1 MHTLFSLAA
10 HPKRLLSLICLSSL
24 ALLMACTEKPAEAT
38 SASAASSTEAPATE
52 ASSASAP
59 AIVTPSRRQLS
70 QGQLDMAYSVLEAMK
85 TKQYDSFS
93 SHIHPSFAAELKAN
107 PKLMDEMAG
116 FIPHGEPVKPPK
128 LYAMEDVQYEGYGN
142 MLMATFDYPY
152 ENRNMLFVI
161 AFDAAEGSTSIKS
174 LAVNSFPGIGDYM
187 EQEESDKP
195 EASSDAQAS
204 E

>member
-1 MHTLFSLAA
+1 MHTLFSLISR
-10 HPKRLLSLICLSSL
+10 PKRLLPLIGLSSL
-24 ALLMACTEKPAEAT
+24 ALLMACTEKPTEAT
-38 SASAASSTEAPATE
+38 SANPASSTEAPTTE

-59 AIVTPSRRQLS
+59 AIVTPSQRQLS

-85 TKQYDSFS
+85 TKQYDTFT

-187 EQEESDKP
+187 EQDEGENT

>member
-1 MHTLFSLAA
+1 MA
-10 HPKRLLSLICLSSL
+10 H
-24 ALLMACTEKPAEAT
+24 A
-38 SASAASSTEAPATE
+38 
-52 ASSASAP
+52 
-59 AIVTPSRRQLS
+59 
-70 QGQLDMAYSVLEAMK
+70 VLEAMK
-85 TKQYDSFS
+85 TKQYDSFT

-152 ENRNMLFVI
+152 ENRNMLFLI

-187 EQEESDKP
+187 EQDEGENT

>member
-1 MHTLFSLAA
+1 
-10 HPKRLLSLICLSSL
+10 
-24 ALLMACTEKPAEAT
+24 
-38 SASAASSTEAPATE
+38 
-52 ASSASAP
+52 
-59 AIVTPSRRQLS
+59 
-70 QGQLDMAYSVLEAMK
+70 MAYSVLEAMK

-93 SHIHPSFAAELKAN
+93 SHIHPSFAAELTAN

-174 LAVNSFPGIGDYM
+174 LAVNSFPGIVDYM

>member
-10 HPKRLLSLICLSSL
+10 HPKRLLSLVCLSSL

-38 SASAASSTEAPATE
+38 SASTASSTEAPATE

-59 AIVTPSRRQLS
+59 VIVTPSQRQLS

-85 TKQYDSFS
+85 TKQYDTFA

-174 LAVNSFPGIGDYM
+174 LAVNSFPGVGDYM
-187 EQEESDKP
+187 EQDEGENT

>member
-10 HPKRLLSLICLSSL
+10 HPKRLLSLVCLSSL

-38 SASAASSTEAPATE
+38 SASTASSTEAPATE

-59 AIVTPSRRQLS
+59 VIVTPSQRQLS

-85 TKQYDSFS
+85 TKQYDSFA

-187 EQEESDKP
+187 EQEEGDKP

>member
-1 MHTLFSLAA
+1 MHTLFSLISR
-10 HPKRLLSLICLSSL
+10 PKRLLPLIGLSSL
-24 ALLMACTEKPAEAT
+24 ALLMACTEKPTEAT
-38 SASAASSTEAPATE
+38 SANPDSSTEAPTTE

-59 AIVTPSRRQLS
+59 AIVTPSQRQLS
-70 QGQLDMAYSVLEAMK
+70 QGQLDMAHAVLEAMK
-85 TKQYDSFS
+85 TKQYDSFT

-187 EQEESDKP
+187 EQEEGDKP

>member
-10 HPKRLLSLICLSSL
+10 HPKRLLSLVCLSSL

-38 SASAASSTEAPATE
+38 SASTASSTEAPATE

-59 AIVTPSRRQLS
+59 VIVTPSQRQLS

-85 TKQYDSFS
+85 TKQYDTFA

-116 FIPHGEPVKPPK
+116 FIPHGEPVKPPT

-187 EQEESDKP
+187 EQEEGDKP

>member
-59 AIVTPSRRQLS
+59 AIVTPSQRQLS
-70 QGQLDMAYSVLEAMK
+70 QGQLDMAHAVLEAMK
-85 TKQYDSFS
+85 TKQYDSFA

-187 EQEESDKP
+187 EQEEGDKP

>member
-1 MHTLFSLAA
+1 MHTLFSLIPR
-10 HPKRLLSLICLSSL
+10 PKRLLPLIGLSSL
-24 ALLMACTEKPAEAT
+24 ALLMACTEKPTEAT
-38 SASAASSTEAPATE
+38 SASATSSTEAPATE
-52 ASSASAP
+52 TSSASAP
-59 AIVTPSRRQLS
+59 AIVTPSQRQLS
-70 QGQLDMAYSVLEAMK
+70 QGQLDMAHAVLEAMK
-85 TKQYDSFS
+85 TKQYDSFA

-174 LAVNSFPGIGDYM
+174 LAVNSFPGVGDYM
-187 EQEESDKP
+187 EQDEGENT

>member
-1 MHTLFSLAA
+1 MHTLLSLIPQ
-10 HPKRLLSLICLSSL
+10 PKRLLPLIGLSSL
-24 ALLMACTEKPAEAT
+24 ALLMACTEKPTEAT

-59 AIVTPSRRQLS
+59 VIVTPSQRQLS
-70 QGQLDMAYSVLEAMK
+70 QGQLDMAHAVLEAMK
-85 TKQYDSFS
+85 TKQYDAFA

-174 LAVNSFPGIGDYM
+174 LAVNSFPGVGDYM
-187 EQEESDKP
+187 EQDEGENT

>member
-10 HPKRLLSLICLSSL
+10 HPKRLLPLVCLSSL

-38 SASAASSTEAPATE
+38 SASTASSTEAPATE

-59 AIVTPSRRQLS
+59 VIVTPSQRQLS

-85 TKQYDSFS
+85 TKQYDTFA

-187 EQEESDKP
+187 EQEEGDKP

>member
-1 MHTLFSLAA
+1 MHTLFSLIPR
-10 HPKRLLSLICLSSL
+10 PKRLLPLIGLSSL
-24 ALLMACTEKPAEAT
+24 ALLMACTEKPTEAT

-59 AIVTPSRRQLS
+59 VIVTPSQRQLS
-70 QGQLDMAYSVLEAMK
+70 QGQLDMAHAVLEAMK
-85 TKQYDSFS
+85 TKQYDAFA

-174 LAVNSFPGIGDYM
+174 LAVNSFPGVGDYM
-187 EQEESDKP
+187 EQDEGENT

>member
-187 EQEESDKP
+187 EQEEGDKP

>member
-1 MHTLFSLAA
+1 MHTLFSLIPQ
-10 HPKRLLSLICLSSL
+10 PKRLLPLIGLSSL
-24 ALLMACTEKPAEAT
+24 ALLMACTEKPTEAT

-59 AIVTPSRRQLS
+59 VIVTPSQRQLS
-70 QGQLDMAYSVLEAMK
+70 QGQLDMAHAVLEAMK
-85 TKQYDSFS
+85 TKQYDAFA

-174 LAVNSFPGIGDYM
+174 LAVNSFPGVGDYM
-187 EQEESDKP
+187 EQDEGENT

>member
-1 MHTLFSLAA
+1 MHTLFTLAA

-59 AIVTPSRRQLS
+59 AIVTPSQRQLS

-85 TKQYDSFS
+85 TKQYDTFA

-187 EQEESDKP
+187 EQEEGDKP

>member
-1 MHTLFSLAA
+1 MHTLFSLISR
-10 HPKRLLSLICLSSL
+10 PKRLLPLIGLSSL
-24 ALLMACTEKPAEAT
+24 ALLMACTEKPAETT
-38 SASAASSTEAPATE
+38 SASPASSTEAPATE

-59 AIVTPSRRQLS
+59 AIVTPSQRQLS
-70 QGQLDMAYSVLEAMK
+70 PGQLDMAHAVLEAMK
-85 TKQYDSFS
+85 TKQYDSFA

-187 EQEESDKP
+187 EQDEGENT
-195 EASSDAQAS
+195 EASSVAQAS

>member
-10 HPKRLLSLICLSSL
+10 HPKRLLSLVCLSSL

-59 AIVTPSRRQLS
+59 AIVIPSRRQLS

-85 TKQYDSFS
+85 TKQYDTFA

-187 EQEESDKP
+187 EQEEGDKP

>member
-1 MHTLFSLAA
+1 MHTLLSLIPQ
-10 HPKRLLSLICLSSL
+10 PKRLLPLIGLSSL
-24 ALLMACTEKPAEAT
+24 ALLMACTEKPAETT
-38 SASAASSTEAPATE
+38 SANPASSTEAPATE

-59 AIVTPSRRQLS
+59 AIVTPSQRQLS
-70 QGQLDMAYSVLEAMK
+70 QGQLDMAHAVLEAMK
-85 TKQYDSFS
+85 TKQYDSFA

-174 LAVNSFPGIGDYM
+174 LAVNSFPGVGDYM
-187 EQEESDKP
+187 EQDEGENT